1 MELFATLKNECEDI
15 KNNCIAVENRLKAS
29 LEEFSKQTKA
39 AEVSHTAMLA
49 SNEAA
54 FRNHVMMEG
63 PAQYWERIEERYRRA
78 AGFHTAKA
86 VAVVSIGLI
95 FITVLLAAPL
105 EGLKGTSFSA
115 TSVRSIVLLTF
126 GSALIFLLAQLCIKL
141 SLGAHHLAND
151 AKERHQLTLV
161 YLALLKN
168 GAITEG
174 QSQIVFASLF
184 SRSDTGLLK
193 NDGTPAVIGM
203 SGIFADLLKSKSGT

>member
-1 MELFATLKNECEDI
+1 VKI
-15 KNNCIAVENRLKAS
+15 
-29 LEEFSKQTKA
+29 
-39 AEVSHTAMLA
+39 
-49 SNEAA
+49 
-54 FRNHVMMEG
+54 
-63 PAQYWERIEERYRRA
+63 
-78 AGFHTAKA
+78 
-86 VAVVSIGLI
+86 
-95 FITVLLAAPL
+95 
-105 EGLKGTSFSA
+105 
-115 TSVRSIVLLTF
+115 RS
-126 GSALIFLLAQLCIKL
+126 SALIFLLAQLCIKL